1 MKRYPAKKGPFS
13 MRLWFDEGEIDK
25 LCVAEL
31 RRLDLLPESP
41 SPVAIDAFFP
51 RRHQIDETYVTL
63 KPGRLGALK
72 FNANGVESLYVS
84 RELGE
89 DESPVSQ
96 RRVRSTIAHEGGH
109 ALFHTELYVERIVR
123 LTSHRDMFGEEE
135 EETADVGRDTFT
147 CGGETGPAPRAD
159 EWWEFQ
165 ANQAMAALLL
175 PSHLVRTA
183 MEQLAPNFA
192 GLDVAAQQA
201 AMRRVDREL
210 AEVFDVNPIMV
221 AYRTR
226 DWWAESA
233 QQPTLF

>member
-13 MRLWFDEGEIDK
+13 TRLWFEDGEIDR

-31 RRLDLLPESP
+31 RRLELLPDSP

-51 RRHQIDETYVTL
+51 RRHQIDETYVTS

-72 FNANGVESLYVS
+72 FNVKGVEALYIS
-84 RELGE
+84 RELAE
-89 DESPVSQ
+89 DESQVSQ
-96 RRVRSTIAHEGGH
+96 RRVRSTVAHEGRH
-109 ALFHTELYVERIVR
+109 ALFHTELYIERIVR
-123 LTSHRDMFGEEE
+123 LTSHRDLFGEDAKP
-135 EETADVGRDTFT
+135 TADVGRDTFT
-147 CGGETGPAPRAD
+147 CGGETAPTPKPD
-159 EWWEFQ
+159 EWWEYQ

-175 PSHLVRTA
+175 PAHLVRTA
-183 MEQLAPNFA
+183 MDHLAPNFA
-192 GLDVAAQQA
+192 ALDVGTQQA

-210 AEVFDVNPIMV
+210 ADVFDVNPIMV